1 MTLHDPFGYA
11 FHSIVT
17 HVDADGMP
25 VAVYNGPGA
34 SEGGDPYY
42 ATPCCG
48 SAASINDGPM
58 YCKKCYRAVPD
69 AYGGVPREPFRDA
82 GQFTIAAPAPPPDR
96 IAGLL
101 DIITATEV
109 QEDTDLTRLG
119 CRVWNGFDHD
129 GDLDGFADEL
139 IWEDA
144 VQSHRKYDDVG
155 RKATYHWAVRAD
167 VIVVT
172 YTEGDVTIVAAPDE
186 DKALVAFQQLDPTNS
201 RQEA

>member
-11 FHSIVT
+11 FHASVT
-17 HVDADGMP
+17 HVDATGMP
-25 VAVYNGPGA
+25 VAFWNGPGA
-34 SEGGDPYY
+34 PEGGQPFY

-48 SAASINDGPM
+48 AAASINDGPM
-58 YCKKCYRAVPD
+58 YCKKCYRTVPD
-69 AYGGVPREPFRDA
+69 AYGGVEREPLRPVGQLAIDA
-82 GQFTIAAPAPPPDR
+82 PQPPPAR

-109 QEDTDLTRLG
+109 QEDTELTQLG

-129 GDLDGFADEL
+129 SDLDGFADEL
-139 IWEDA
+139 IWDA
-144 VQSHRKYDDVG
+144 AADDHRKYDDVG

-186 DKALVAFQQLDPTNS
+186 GAARAAFAKLDPTNVA
-201 RQEA
+201 QEA